1 MVRVAERQMS
11 QINYENDELIFLEED
26 EVSAEEQE
34 SSDAWNVLI
43 VDDDEEIHS
52 VTRLALADLALNGR
66 RLNFMH
72 AYSGEQAL
80 SVLSEHG
87 SDIAIVLL
95 DVVMETDDAGLQVAK
110 RMREELQ
117 LNEPRIILRTGQPGY
132 APEESVIKEYDINDY
147 KTKTELTRSKLV
159 TTIIASLR
167 SYQQILTINQSRV
180 GLEKIIA
187 SAANLLEEHS
197 IKGFCEGVVTQIS
210 SLIGLDA
217 GGVVCARAG
226 SVLDK
231 DDDSVYVLGA
241 AGPFASYINE
251 RLDSIHD
258 EKIVEQVAK
267 CLKQRDHIYE
277 KDFSVL
283 YMNSSGYEAAVYV
296 QVGFAINV
304 LHRQLL
310 EVFMSSISVGYEN
323 VNLFHQ
329 LRNAAFR
336 DMLTKLPNRNE
347 FINMLD
353 QMQKSSFELDNQVA
367 ALVDVNHFSDI
378 NDGLGQDAGN
388 LLLIAIA
395 ERLQSA
401 MGQDVKMGRIG
412 ADVFGLIGSD
422 SKVNPEQISKVFNSP
437 FKAGD
442 HTLPVNVTVGLCRLL
457 DEENNGLNILKQSNI
472 ALNRAKKSL
481 TANYE
486 YYAPEMEEKT
496 TWRLGMIRQL
506 RSDFAERK
514 LELWYQ
520 PQVDLVNESVV
531 GMEALLRWP
540 AKEGGY
546 VSPAVFVPLAEYS
559 GLIIDI
565 GAWVLEEA
573 CNKLR
578 LLQER
583 GFPHLR
589 VAVNISMPQF
599 RDPEFIS
606 LVKQCLIQTKIDPKS
621 LELEITESVVMD
633 EPQIVVD
640 SLKALKEFGVT
651 IAIDDF
657 GTGFSS
663 MSYLQKLP
671 LDRLKVDRSF
681 VSEVN
686 AGKSAFI
693 AETIVT
699 LGNKLGL
706 QTIAEGVEKREQ
718 ASYMLR
724 LGCDEAQ
731 GFLYAKPMPFDELT
745 VFLDNYQVRN

>member
-1 MVRVAERQMS
+1 MS
-11 QINYENDELIFLEED
+11 PSDYENDELIFLEED
-26 EVSAEEQE
+26 EKQEADDSAIGH
-34 SSDAWNVLI
+34 WNILV

-52 VTRLALADLALNGR
+52 VTRLALSDLVLNDKK
-66 RLNFMH
+66 LNFYH
-72 AYSGEQAL
+72 AYSGQEAL
-80 SVLSEHG
+80 NIIAELG
-87 SDIAIVLL
+87 SSLAIILL
-95 DVVMETDDAGLQVAK
+95 DVVMETDDAGLRVAK
-110 RMREELQ
+110 SLREELA
-117 LNEPRIILRTGQPGY
+117 LTEPRIILRTGQPGY

-159 TTIIASLR
+159 TTIISSLR
-167 SYQQILTINQSRV
+167 SYQQILTINQSRM
-180 GLEKIIA
+180 GLEKIIS

-197 IKGFCEGVVTQIS
+197 VKGFCEGVVTQIS

-231 DDDSVYVLGA
+231 EDDGVYVLGA
-241 AGPFASYINE
+241 AGEFASYINE
-251 RLDSIHD
+251 SLDCIHD
-258 EKIVEQVAK
+258 DKIITFVTQ
-267 CLKQRDHIYE
+267 CLKE
-277 KDFSVL
+277 KNHVFREQFTVL
-283 YMNSSGYEAAVYV
+283 YMNSSGYEAAVYIEM
-296 QVGFAINV
+296 GDAIDDV
-304 LHRQLL
+304 HRQLL
-310 EVFMSSISVGYEN
+310 EVFLSSISVGYEN

-336 DMLTKLPNRNE
+336 DWLTKLPNRNE

-353 QMQKSSFELDNQVA
+353 EIKSDEGAGTGSVVA
-367 ALVDVNHFSDI
+367 LIDINHFSDV

-388 LLLIAIA
+388 HLLIAVS
-395 ERLQSA
+395 ERLQSEL
-401 MGQDVKMGRIG
+401 GELVKFGRIG
-412 ADVFGLIGSD
+412 ADVFGVIGPDALI
-422 SKVNPEQISKVFNSP
+422 NPESLAGLFVSP

-442 HTLPVNVTVGLCRLL
+442 HTLPINVSLGLCRL
-457 DEENNGLNILKQSNI
+457 NGEKRTGITILKQTNI
-472 ALNRAKKSL
+472 ALNRAKKDL
-481 TANYE
+481 KTNYG
-486 YYAPEMEEKT
+486 YYELEMEEKT

-506 RSDFAERK
+506 RADFGERS
-514 LELWYQ
+514 LQVWYQ
-520 PQVDLVNESVV
+520 PQVDLVSERVV

-540 AKEGGY
+540 SKGGGF

-559 GLIIDI
+559 GLIIEI
-565 GAWVLEEA
+565 GAWVLDES
-573 CNKLR
+573 CRKLKQ
-578 LLQER
+578 LVDQ
-583 GFPHLR
+583 GCTDLR

-599 RDPEFIS
+599 RDPDFVEQ
-606 LVKQCLIQTKIDPKS
+606 VKSAVTRHGLRPQA

-640 SLKALKEFGVT
+640 SLKALKAFGVT

-681 VSEVN
+681 VNEVMP
-686 AGKSAFI
+686 GKSAFI

-718 ASYMLR
+718 ASYMLK

-731 GFLYAKPMPFDELT
+731 GYLYAKPMPFDELLQ
-745 VFLDNYQVRN
+745 FLSKC

>member
-1 MVRVAERQMS
+1 MTGS
-11 QINYENDELIFLEED
+11 SDYDNDELVFLEEEEAAEAP
-26 EVSAEEQE
+26 EVKQGH
-34 SSDAWNVLI
+34 WNVLV

-52 VTRLALADLALNGR
+52 VTRLALSDLMLNDKP
-66 RLNFMH
+66 LKFYH
-72 AYSGEQAL
+72 AYSGSEAL
-80 SVLSEHG
+80 KIIEEMG
-87 SDIAIVLL
+87 SSLAIILL
-95 DVVMETDDAGLQVAK
+95 DVVMETDDAGLKVAK
-110 RMREELQ
+110 KMREELAIT
-117 LNEPRIILRTGQPGY
+117 EPRIILRTGQPGY
-132 APEESVIKEYDINDY
+132 APEENVIKEYDINDY

-159 TTIIASLR
+159 TTIISSLR
-167 SYQQILTINQSRV
+167 SYQQILTINQSRL
-180 GLEKIIA
+180 GLEKIIG

-231 DDDSVYVLGA
+231 DDDGVYVLGA
-241 AGPFASYINE
+241 AGPFARYINE
-251 RLDSIHD
+251 SIETLHD
-258 EKIVEQVAK
+258 ERIIAFVTQ
-267 CLKQRDHIYE
+267 CLKDKTHVFQP
-277 KDFSVL
+277 DFSVL
-283 YMNSSGYEAAVYV
+283 YMNSSGYEAAVFLEIGNEISV
-296 QVGFAINV
+296 INK
-304 LHRQLL
+304 QLI
-310 EVFMSSISVGYEN
+310 EVFLSSISVGYEN

-336 DMLTKLPNRNE
+336 DWLTKLPNRNE

-353 QMQKSSFELDNQVA
+353 QVKKGNRAGMGQTV
-367 ALVDVNHFSDI
+367 ALVDVNHFSDV

-388 LLLIAIA
+388 SLLIAVADRLI
-395 ERLQSA
+395 ERF
-401 MGQDVKMGRIG
+401 DDKINMGRIG
-412 ADVFGLIGSD
+412 ADIFGFVGD
-422 SKVNPEQISKVFNSP
+422 DTYVNPERLSEVFVSP

-442 HTLPVNVTVGLCRLL
+442 HTLPINVTIGLCRLS
-457 DEENNGLNILKQSNI
+457 EESTDGLTILKQTNI
-472 ALNRAKKSL
+472 ALNRAKKDL
-481 TANYE
+481 TTNYS
-486 YYAPEMEEKT
+486 YYEPEMEEKT

-506 RSDFAERK
+506 RTDFAERK

-520 PQVDLVNESVV
+520 PQVDLVSERVV

-540 AKEGGY
+540 SPDGGY
-546 VSPAVFVPLAEYS
+546 ISPAVFVPLAEYS

-565 GAWVLEEA
+565 GAWVVDES
-573 CNKLR
+573 CSKLKQ
-578 LLQER
+578 LHDK
-583 GFPHLR
+583 GYNDVR

-599 RDPEFIS
+599 RDPDFVNYIKNAI
-606 LVKQCLIQTKIDPKS
+606 VNHQIDPAS

-633 EPQIVVD
+633 EPQIVIE
-640 SLKALKEFGVT
+640 SLKALKAFGVT

-681 VSEVN
+681 VNEVMP
-686 AGKSAFI
+686 GKSAFI

-699 LGNKLGL
+699 LGNRLGL

-718 ASYMLR
+718 ASYMLK

-731 GFLYAKPMPFDELT
+731 GYLYAKPMPFADLLT
-745 VFLDNYQVRN
+745 FLEQHKEVGN